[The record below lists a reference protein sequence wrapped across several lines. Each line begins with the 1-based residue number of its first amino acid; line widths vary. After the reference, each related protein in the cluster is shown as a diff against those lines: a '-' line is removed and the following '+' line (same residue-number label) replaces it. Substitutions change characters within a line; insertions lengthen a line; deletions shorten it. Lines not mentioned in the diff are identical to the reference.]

1 MIYET
6 SFRNMRHGE
15 GRDKVV
21 NSEVSIVHFNTTG
34 GGGRSIG
41 DTFIMVKVTGLTSES
56 INDIA
61 QASLMAVQSAKH
73 QGKGE

>member
-1 MIYET
+1 MFHET
-6 SFRNMRHGE
+6 SFRDMRHGK

-21 NSEVSIVHFNTTG
+21 NSEVSIVHFNKTG

-41 DTFIMVKVTGLTSES
+41 ETFIMLKVTGLTPES

-61 QASLMAVQSAKH
+61 HASVKAVQAANK
-73 QGKGE
+73 GKGE